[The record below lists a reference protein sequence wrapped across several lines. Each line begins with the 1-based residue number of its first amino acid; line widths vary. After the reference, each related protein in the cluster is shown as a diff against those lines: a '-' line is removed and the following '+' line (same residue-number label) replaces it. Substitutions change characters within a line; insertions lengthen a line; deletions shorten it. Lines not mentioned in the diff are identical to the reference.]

1 MQQETEQSKK
11 RLGAAGGPL
20 FIGYLTLVILIGV
33 LGVWS
38 VKARIAG
45 AVIASGMIQVENN
58 RQVLQHP
65 EGGVVGALLA
75 RDGDRVEAGDVVL
88 RLDDKLLRS
97 ELAIIRNQLNELR
110 ARKGRLIA
118 ERDEADSVTFDPLL
132 VAQDGGGGEVT
143 SLMEGQS
150 RLFEARRLSLRQ
162 ETTQIENQI
171 GQTGDQIDGSLAQLE
186 ASESQTSFLVSELED
201 VQSLFDK
208 GLAQASRL
216 SALRREEARLVGEIG
231 QIRATIAQLKGDIA
245 RLEIE
250 KLRLKSSRREEAIG
264 GLRDLSAQEIE
275 LAERELATQDTLS
288 KMELRTPVSGVIYG
302 SRVFALQSVISPA
315 EPIMFV
321 IPQDQPLI
329 VSARIESIHIDQVH
343 VGQDAALRFSAFD
356 QRTTPEIF
364 GTVSKLSADVFT
376 DETTGQSYYQAELL
390 PKPEELIK
398 LEGQTLLPGMPVE
411 TFIKTAERSPLSY
424 LLKPLMDYFNK
435 AFREV

>member
-1 MQQETEQSKK
+1 MQQPSEQNNKQ
-11 RLGAAGGPL
+11 LGAAGGPL
-20 FIGYLTLVILIGV
+20 FIGYLALVILVGV

-38 VKARIAG
+38 VQARIAG

-65 EGGVVGALLA
+65 QGGVVGALLA
-75 RDGDRVEAGDVVL
+75 RDGDRVEAGEVVL

-97 ELAIIRNQLNELR
+97 ELAIIQNQLNELR

-118 ERDEADSVTFDPLL
+118 ERDDADSLVFDPLL
-132 VAQDGGGGEVT
+132 VKGAGDADEVT
-143 SLMEGQS
+143 LLMEGQN
-150 RLFEARRLSLRQ
+150 RLFQARRLSLGQ
-162 ETTQIENQI
+162 EITQIENQV
-171 GQTGDQIDGSLAQLE
+171 GQTGDQIDGSLAQL
-186 ASESQTSFLVSELED
+186 AAAKSQTALLARELED

-208 GLAQASRL
+208 GLAQASRV
-216 SALRREEARLVGEIG
+216 SALRREEARLIGEIG
-231 QIRATIAQLKGDIA
+231 QFQATIAQLKGDIA

-250 KLRLKSSRREEAIG
+250 KLRLRSSRREEAIA
-264 GLRDLSAQEIE
+264 GLRDFSVQEIE
-275 LAERELATQDTLS
+275 LVERELATRDTLS

-315 EPIMFV
+315 DPIMFV

-343 VGQDAALRFSAFD
+343 LGQEAALRFIAFD

-390 PKPEELIK
+390 PKPGELVK
-398 LEGQTLLPGMPVE
+398 LEGQVLLPGMPVE

-424 LLKPLMDYFNK
+424 LVKPLMDYFNK
-435 AFREV
+435 AFREA

>member
-20 FIGYLTLVILIGV
+20 FIGYLTLVVLIGV
-33 LGVWS
+33 IGVWS

-65 EGGVVGALLA
+65 QGGVVGALLA

-118 ERDEADSVTFDPLL
+118 ERDESDSVTFDPLL
-132 VAQDGGGGEVT
+132 VAQDGGDGEVT
-143 SLMEGQS
+143 LLMEGQS
-150 RLFEARRLSLRQ
+150 RLFEARRLLLKQ

-171 GQTGDQIDGSLAQLE
+171 GQTVDQIDGSLAQLE

-216 SALRREEARLVGEIG
+216 SALRREDARLVGEIG

-250 KLRLKSSRREEAIG
+250 KLRLKSSRREEAIA

-302 SRVFALQSVISPA
+302 SRVFALRSVISPA

-364 GTVSKLSADVFT
+364 GTVSKLSADVFI

>member
-231 QIRATIAQLKGDIA
+231 QIRATIAQLKGDT
-245 RLEIE
+245 R
-250 KLRLKSSRREEAIG
+250 
-264 GLRDLSAQEIE
+264 
-275 LAERELATQDTLS
+275 
-288 KMELRTPVSGVIYG
+288 
-302 SRVFALQSVISPA
+302 
-315 EPIMFV
+315 
-321 IPQDQPLI
+321 
-329 VSARIESIHIDQVH
+329 H
-343 VGQDAALRFSAFD
+343 VGKRPEAVCVTYPRKRLSWPNANWRPKTPC
-356 QRTTPEIF
+356 QRWNCARPF
-364 GTVSKLSADVFT
+364 LA
-376 DETTGQSYYQAELL
+376 
-390 PKPEELIK
+390 
-398 LEGQTLLPGMPVE
+398 
-411 TFIKTAERSPLSY
+411 
-424 LLKPLMDYFNK
+424 
-435 AFREV
+435 